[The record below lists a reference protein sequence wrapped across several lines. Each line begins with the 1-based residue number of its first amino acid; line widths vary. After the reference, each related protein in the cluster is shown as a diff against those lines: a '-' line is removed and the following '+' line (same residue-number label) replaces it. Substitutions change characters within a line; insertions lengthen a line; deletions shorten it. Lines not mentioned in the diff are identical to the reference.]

1 MSQKVKFLNES
12 KAGAKHCSS
21 TIKYS
26 IWEIQQCAG
35 THSFQVLFSRFALD
49 LTFGDMHTTTS
60 ASKTITIMY
69 DGPLSDTIEQ
79 LLHL

>member
-1 MSQKVKFLNES
+1 MSQKPGRNIAAAPLNTLY
-12 KAGAKHCSS
+12 GRFSS
-21 TIKYS
+21 VQVS
-26 IWEIQQCAG
+26 
-35 THSFQVLFSRFALD
+35 HSFQVLFSRFALD